1 MPGKVDLQ
9 HQCPTPPGRLTE
21 VRARPA
27 YPVGDK
33 IEPEEMLN
41 YSVAVVLWAVEEARR
56 RQDLAAW
63 GQAQCAWVKAMN

>member
-1 MPGKVDLQ
+1 
-9 HQCPTPPGRLTE
+9 

-41 YSVAVVLWAVEEARR
+41 YSVAVILWAVEEAQR
-56 RQDLAAW
+56 RQDLATW
-63 GQAQCAWVKAMN
+63 GQAQCAWVKAMS